1 MAAKVSKVKL
11 TSTGEPT
18 ATADGYRRV
27 LEFLRDNTKLSRWQ
41 TWVTLL
47 ECQYEMPEHRI
58 TATQMAKHAYLK
70 SYSKANLEYGGLAH
84 AVADR
89 LEYKP
94 PKCDSRPRWWMALS
108 SGNLSQAEDGHV
120 EFTMRLALAEAL
132 EQLGWVRAATKA

>member
-1 MAAKVSKVKL
+1 MATKGSKAKL

-18 ATADGYRRV
+18 ATADGYRQA
-27 LEFLRDNTKLSRWQ
+27 LEFLRDNTKLVRWQ

-47 ECQYEMPEHRI
+47 ECQYAMPEHRI
-58 TATQMAKHAYLK
+58 TATQMAKYAQLK
-70 SYSKANLEYGGLAH
+70 SYSRANLEYGGLAH

-94 PKCDSRPRWWMALS
+94 PQRDSRPRWWMALS
-108 SGNLSQAEDGHV
+108 SGDWSQDENGHV

-132 EQLGWVRAATKA
+132 EQLGWVRPDETA